1 MQASHYLLG
10 ATDHVGFF
18 KVSLES
24 ILSAS
29 GSASGHLRRQ
39 HLLPAN
45 VTYHRLIRDY
55 TSLYVSSNAFSTAD
69 NSTNSSASSVVLLI
83 SRLGSY
89 VEVYGLLSDH
99 LMITPVWRHSTTV
112 VDHEDQE
119 RRMRHGAIK
128 RGDKEN
134 QFYTNPKRGS
144 LLHGLIDL
152 KEDSIGRHM
161 GFDVG
166 VLMAQIRVRS
176 FGSFWWSL
184 LWSFINF
191 FFLSIFL

>member
-10 ATDHVGFF
+10 ATDRVGFF

-39 HLLPAN
+39 HLLLPPHN
-45 VTYHRLIRDY
+45 VTYHTLIRDY
-55 TSLYVSSNAFSTAD
+55 TSLYVSSNAFSAAD
-69 NSTNSSASSVVLLI
+69 NSTNSSASSSSVVLLI

-176 FGSFWWSL
+176 FWW
-184 LWSFINF
+184 
-191 FFLSIFL
+191 

>member
-29 GSASGHLRRQ
+29 GSASGHLRRRQ
-39 HLLPAN
+39 HLLSPYN
-45 VTYHRLIRDY
+45 VTYHTLIRDY
-55 TSLYVSSNAFSTAD
+55 TSLYVSSSAFSSSAD
-69 NSTNSSASSVVLLI
+69 NSTNSSSSSVVLLI

-176 FGSFWWSL
+176 FFGGVRFCEVR
-184 LWSFINF
+184 F
-191 FFLSIFL
+191 